1 MAVLKVKL
9 TGHAVNWTTGDL
21 DSVGVHDLGR
31 ISTSFSYRRKGTLI
45 AAARPQYCGSKRKIH
60 TMDRGL

>member
-9 TGHAVNWTTGDL
+9 TGHAVDWTTGDL

-31 ISTSFSYRRKGTLI
+31 ISTSFSYR
-45 AAARPQYCGSKRKIH
+45 GSLTRMRQTGHNIYGATPKIH
-60 TMDRGL
+60 TKDAI